1 MDAVVPCVQI
11 KGAKRNNLGQTEKA
25 PRGDAHSTPCATI
38 TFAVFC
44 VPSSPTRCRKYMP
57 SAPFPIFAAMTAFIS
72 RPLMP
77 DSEFRSVLRAN
88 GWGVFGQSFVKLSAL
103 PFEQIPD
110 CDWLFFSSQNAVR
123 FFFQNLEQQSLAL
136 PEVQWAAL
144 GPSTARVL
152 ESFTDRIDFVGSG
165 EPRGTSQLFR
175 RHHARL
181 KIPFGKIVF
190 PAARRSRQSVMTLLN
205 LDFKC
210 THFEIYDNQPI
221 TNPLQR
227 KENVLAFTS
236 PMNAEAYFSQHAL
249 LPGQRVA
256 AIGGTTD
263 RTLQKLGIME
273 SAIAALPN
281 EHSLAEAVLTL
292 GFYQE

>member
-1 MDAVVPCVQI
+1 MREQ
-11 KGAKRNNLGQTEKA
+11 
-25 PRGDAHSTPCATI
+25 
-38 TFAVFC
+38 
-44 VPSSPTRCRKYMP
+44 
-57 SAPFPIFAAMTAFIS
+57 FPIFAAMTAFIS

-123 FFFQNLEQQSLAL
+123 FFFQNLEQQALAI